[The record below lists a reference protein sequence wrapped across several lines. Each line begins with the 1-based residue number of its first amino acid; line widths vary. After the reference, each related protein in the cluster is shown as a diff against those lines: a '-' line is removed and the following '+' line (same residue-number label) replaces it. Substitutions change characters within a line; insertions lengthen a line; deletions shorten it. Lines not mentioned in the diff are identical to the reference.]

1 MNKEDTLLA
10 THRSAEK
17 RDRQGKKR
25 KVRNVAVKS
34 RTKTEIKKV
43 LDAVEGREQESSEK
57 ALKNA
62 IKVIKKAASKGVYH
76 KNNASRK
83 VSRLTKKVNALKKA

>member
-1 MNKEDTLLA
+1 MA
-10 THRSAEK
+10 THPSAEK
-17 RDRQGKKR
+17 RDRQNKKH
-25 KVRNVAVKS
+25 KIRNTAVKS
-34 RTKTEIKKV
+34 KTKTEIKKV
-43 LDAVEGREQESSEK
+43 LAAVEELDRESSEK

-62 IKVIKKAASKGVYH
+62 ITVIKKAASKGVYH

>member
-1 MNKEDTLLA
+1 LA

-17 RDRQGKKR
+17 RDRQSKKR
-25 KVRNVAVKS
+25 KARNAAVKS

-43 LDAVEGREQESSEK
+43 LAAVESKDGEGSEK
-57 ALKNA
+57 ALKSA
-62 IKVIKKAASKGVYH
+62 IRVIKKAASKGVYH

-83 VSRLTKKVNALKKA
+83 VSRLTRKVAALKKA

>member
-10 THRSAEK
+10 THPSAEK

-43 LDAVEGREQESSEK
+43 LDAVEGKEKESSEK

-62 IKVIKKAASKGVYH
+62 IKIIKKAASKGVYH

>member
-1 MNKEDTLLA
+1 LA

-17 RDRQGKKR
+17 RDRQNTKR
-25 KVRNVAVKS
+25 KSRNTAVKS
-34 RTKTEIKKV
+34 QTKTEIKKV
-43 LDAVEGREQESSEK
+43 LAAVEEQDRDSSEK
-57 ALKNA
+57 ALKSA

>member
-1 MNKEDTLLA
+1 MA

-17 RDRQGKKR
+17 RDRQNKKR
-25 KVRNVAVKS
+25 RTRNTAVKS
-34 RTKTEIKKV
+34 ATKTEIKKV
-43 LDAVEGREQESSEK
+43 LAAVEGKEPESSEK

-62 IKVIKKAASKGVYH
+62 IRVIKKAASKGVYH

>member
-1 MNKEDTLLA
+1 MA

-17 RDRQGKKR
+17 RDRQNKKR
-25 KVRNVAVKS
+25 KIRNTAVKS
-34 RTKTEIKKV
+34 QTKTEIKKV
-43 LDAVEGREQESSEK
+43 LAAVDEQDLDSSVK
-57 ALKNA
+57 ALKSA
-62 IKVIKKAASKGVYH
+62 IQVIKKAGSKGVYH

>member
-1 MNKEDTLLA
+1 LA

-17 RDRQGKKR
+17 RDRQNKKR
-25 KVRNVAVKS
+25 KARNTAVKS
-34 RTKTEIKKV
+34 QTKTEIKK
-43 LDAVEGREQESSEK
+43 LLAAVEGKDAESSEK
-57 ALKNA
+57 SLKSA

-83 VSRLTKKVNALKKA
+83 VSRLTRKVAALKKA

>member
-1 MNKEDTLLA
+1 MSKEDTFLA

-17 RDRQGKKR
+17 RDRQNKKH
-25 KVRNVAVKS
+25 KIRNTAVKS
-34 RTKTEIKKV
+34 KTKTEIKKV
-43 LDAVEGREQESSEK
+43 LAAVEELDRESSEK

-62 IKVIKKAASKGVYH
+62 ITVIKKAASKGVYH

>member
-1 MNKEDTLLA
+1 LA
-10 THRSAEK
+10 THPSAEK
-17 RDRQGKKR
+17 RDRQNKKH
-25 KVRNVAVKS
+25 KIRNSAVKS
-34 RTKTEIKKV
+34 KTKTEIKKV
-43 LDAVEGREQESSEK
+43 LAAVEELDRESSEK

-62 IKVIKKAASKGVYH
+62 ITVIKKAASKGVYH

>member
-1 MNKEDTLLA
+1 LA

-17 RDRQGKKR
+17 RDRQNKKR

-34 RTKTEIKKV
+34 QTKTEIKKV
-43 LDAVEGREQESSEK
+43 LAAVEGKDQENSAK

-83 VSRLTKKVNALKKA
+83 VSRLTKKVTALDKA

>member
-1 MNKEDTLLA
+1 MA
-10 THRSAEK
+10 THPSAEK
-17 RDRQGKKR
+17 RDRQNKKH
-25 KVRNVAVKS
+25 KIRNSAVKS
-34 RTKTEIKKV
+34 KTKTEIKKV
-43 LDAVEGREQESSEK
+43 LAAVEELDRESSEK
-57 ALKNA
+57 ALKSA

>member
-1 MNKEDTLLA
+1 MA

-17 RDRQGKKR
+17 RDRQSKKR
-25 KVRNVAVKS
+25 RVRNVAVKS
-34 RTKTEIKKV
+34 ATKTEIKKV
-43 LDAVEGREQESSEK
+43 LAAVEGKDQENSEK
-57 ALKNA
+57 ALKSA
-62 IKVIKKAASKGVYH
+62 IQVIKKAASKGVYH

>member
-1 MNKEDTLLA
+1 MA

-17 RDRQGKKR
+17 RDRQNKKR
-25 KVRNVAVKS
+25 NLRIAAVKS

-43 LDAVEGREQESSEK
+43 LAEVEGNGKESSEK
-57 ALKNA
+57 ALKTA

-83 VSRLTKKVNALKKA
+83 VSRLTRKVNALKKV

>member
-1 MNKEDTLLA
+1 MA
-10 THRSAEK
+10 THPSAEK
-17 RDRQGKKR
+17 RDRQNKKR
-25 KVRNVAVKS
+25 KIRNTAVKS
-34 RTKTEIKKV
+34 QTKTEIKKV
-43 LDAVEGREQESSEK
+43 LAAVDEQDRDGSEK

-62 IKVIKKAASKGVYH
+62 IKIIKKAGSKGIYH

>member
-1 MNKEDTLLA
+1 MA

-17 RDRQGKKR
+17 RDRQNKKR
-25 KVRNVAVKS
+25 KARNVAVKS
-34 RTKTEIKKV
+34 QTKTEIKKV
-43 LDAVEGREQESSEK
+43 LAAVEGKDQESSEK
-57 ALKNA
+57 ALKDA

-83 VSRLTKKVNALKKA
+83 VSRLTKKVIALKKA

>member
-1 MNKEDTLLA
+1 MA
-10 THRSAEK
+10 THPSAEK
-17 RDRQGKKR
+17 RDRQNKKR
-25 KVRNVAVKS
+25 KIRNTAVKS
-34 RTKTEIKKV
+34 ETKTEIKKV
-43 LDAVEGREQESSEK
+43 LAAVDEQDRDSSEK

>member
-1 MNKEDTLLA
+1 MA
-10 THRSAEK
+10 THPSAEK
-17 RDRQGKKR
+17 RDRQNKKR
-25 KVRNVAVKS
+25 KIRNTAVKS
-34 RTKTEIKKV
+34 QTKTEIKKV
-43 LDAVEGREQESSEK
+43 LAAVDEQDRDSSEK
-57 ALKNA
+57 ALKSA

>member
-1 MNKEDTLLA
+1 MA

-17 RDRQGKKR
+17 RDRQNKKR
-25 KVRNVAVKS
+25 KARNTAVKS
-34 RTKTEIKKV
+34 QTKTEIKKV
-43 LDAVEGREQESSEK
+43 LAAVEGKDAESSEK
-57 ALKNA
+57 ALKSA

-83 VSRLTKKVNALKKA
+83 VSRLTTKVAALKKA

>member
-1 MNKEDTLLA
+1 LA
-10 THRSAEK
+10 THPSAEK
-17 RDRQGKKR
+17 RERQNKKH
-25 KVRNVAVKS
+25 KIRNTAVKS
-34 RTKTEIKKV
+34 KTKTEIKKV
-43 LDAVEGREQESSEK
+43 LAAVEELDRESSEK

-62 IKVIKKAASKGVYH
+62 ITVIKKAASKGVYH

>member
-1 MNKEDTLLA
+1 MA

-17 RDRQGKKR
+17 RDRQNKKR
-25 KVRNVAVKS
+25 KVRNAAVKS
-34 RTKTEIKKV
+34 QTKTEIKKV
-43 LDAVEGREQESSEK
+43 LAAMEGKESENSEK
-57 ALKNA
+57 ALKSA

-83 VSRLTKKVNALKKA
+83 VSRLTRKVASLKKA